1 MTVLEKTNRNI
12 RLDVSYDGSNYHGW
26 QRQKGQKSI
35 QETLEVAISKMT
47 GENITLIGSGRTD
60 AGVHAI
66 CQTANFLTCSNI
78 PLKGF
83 EKGLNSL
90 LPPDIAVLSAKEV
103 PSDFHARKSARSK
116 TYRYR
121 LVVSEKRLPLVQKRA
136 WITRNNLDVESMR
149 LAAGFLVGTHDFSS
163 FMAAGSSVS
172 TTVRKVNRIEIKSI
186 PCSEYLP
193 FTFEE
198 IQIEIEA
205 NGFLRYMVR
214 NMTTL
219 LKEVGTGSIQP
230 ESVETILRACDR
242 SLVPPTAPSSGLY
255 LVKVKY

>member
-121 LVVSEKRLPLVQKRA
+121 LVVSEKRLALIHRRA
-136 WITRNNLDVESMR
+136 WITGESLR
-149 LAAGFLVGTHDFSS
+149 LASMQEAARFLVGTHDFSS
-163 FMAAGSSVS
+163 FMAAGSNVSS
-172 TTVRKVNRIEIKSI
+172 TTRTINTIEIRQTLC
-186 PCSEYLP
+186 PEYLP
-193 FTFEE
+193 LEFREF
-198 IQIEIEA
+198 QIEINA

-214 NMTTL
+214 NISAL
-219 LKEVGTGSIQP
+219 LKEVGCGRLSSRDANAI
-230 ESVETILRACDR
+230 VKARDRAA
-242 SLVPPTAPSSGLY
+242 SPPTAPPWGLY
-255 LVKVKY
+255 LVKVDY

>member
-1 MTVLEKTNRNI
+1 MTGLKKTTKNI
-12 RLDVSYDGSNYHGW
+12 RIDISYDGSNYHGW
-26 QRQKGQKSI
+26 QRQKGQVTI
-35 QETLEVAISKMT
+35 QETLENAISKMT
-47 GENITLIGSGRTD
+47 REKINLTGSGRTD

-78 PLKGF
+78 PLNGF

-103 PSDFHARKSARSK
+103 RSDFHARKSAKSK

-121 LVVSEKRLPLVQKRA
+121 LVASEKRLPLVQKRA
-136 WITRNNLDVESMR
+136 WITRDNLDVESMR
-149 LAAGFLVGTHDFSS
+149 LAAGFLIGTHDFSS

-172 TTVRKVNRIEIKSI
+172 TTVRRVNRLEIKSMAC
-186 PCSEYLP
+186 PEYSP

-214 NMTTL
+214 NITAL
-219 LKEVGTGSIQP
+219 LKEVGTGRIQP
-230 ESVETILRACDR
+230 ERVDTILKACDR
-242 SLVPPTAPSSGLY
+242 SLVPPTAPACGLY
-255 LVKVKY
+255 LVRVNY